1 METFTIIVIDTWII
15 YKKWI
20 TRRMYLFITRPA
32 PAVIGAAVKENNDDD
47 TDTAAEVTQTTVLL
61 SFINTLLFAQTYFIF
76 CLRRKKWPVAW
87 NQLKQLD
94 PSKRQAVRVR
104 SRLRTIMNQSRGNRR
119 NLSTGKF
126 HLTRRLLILTR
137 HLEGPPRQEVVI

>member
-61 SFINTLLFAQTYFIF
+61 SFIKTFLFA
-76 CLRRKKWPVAW
+76 
-87 NQLKQLD
+87 
-94 PSKRQAVRVR
+94 
-104 SRLRTIMNQSRGNRR
+104 
-119 NLSTGKF
+119 
-126 HLTRRLLILTR
+126 
-137 HLEGPPRQEVVI
+137 